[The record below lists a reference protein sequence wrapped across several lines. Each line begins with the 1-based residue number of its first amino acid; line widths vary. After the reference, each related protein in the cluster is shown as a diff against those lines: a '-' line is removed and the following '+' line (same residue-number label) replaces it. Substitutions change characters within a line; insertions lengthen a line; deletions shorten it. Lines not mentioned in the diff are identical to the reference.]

1 MHTKQKKCPAS
12 GAAGREETRGIS
24 SDGKAAVGGAVGLDE
39 ILTAASTLKKYK
51 SAKQRLENRIAENEN
66 WFRLRHWAENSDG
79 TPASSAWLFNSI
91 VNKHADF
98 MDAVPQCTV
107 LPREESDERAARQLT
122 DMLPVIL
129 ERNDWE
135 SVYSEGAYSKLKTG
149 TAVYSV
155 LWNPEACNN
164 LGDIDVRRADILNL
178 FWEPGIRDIQK
189 SRNLF
194 YTELVDN
201 DILIDMYPSLEGK
214 LGSAGETFGYLYDP
228 SVDTSDKSAVVDWYY
243 KKRVGGKTVLH
254 FVKFVGQTVLYASEN
269 DSELCER
276 GWYDHG
282 LYPFVFDPLYAEE
295 GTPVG
300 FGFIDIMKGVQEEI
314 DLLGTEIVRNARAG
328 ARRRY
333 FTRNEGAVNEE
344 EFADLSKDFVH
355 VSGSSLGE
363 ESIREIASVPLS
375 GVYVTVLN
383 NKINE
388 LKEVSGNRDF
398 VSGGTLGGV
407 TSGTA
412 ISALQEAGN
421 KLSRDMISATYRAFA
436 QICTVCIELIRQFY
450 DVPRSMR
457 ILSPGGDGAYG
468 SFDNSLLQP
477 VSLGSSFGYDLGTR
491 LPVFDVSV
499 KAHKQNTFSRASQ
512 NNDALNFYKLGFFDP
527 AKSVE
532 SLACMQ
538 LIDIDNK
545 DKILRIIEEN
555 GEKYGAL
562 APRNGEVT
570 DYDVNKP

>member
-1 MHTKQKKCPAS
+1 MHTKQKKIPAS

-269 DSELCER
+269 DPELCER

-562 APRNGEVT
+562 APRDGEVT
-570 DYDVNKP
+570 DYDINNP

>member
-1 MHTKQKKCPAS
+1 MHTKQKKIPAS

-269 DSELCER
+269 DPELCER

-363 ESIREIASVPLS
+363 ESIREISSVPLS

-545 DKILRIIEEN
+545 DKIIRIIEEN

-562 APRNGEVT
+562 APRDGEVT
-570 DYDVNKP
+570 DYDINNP

>member
-1 MHTKQKKCPAS
+1 MRTKEKKFPVA
-12 GAAGREETRGIS
+12 GVAGREAKQSDNHGGEALVGDAIGI
-24 SDGKAAVGGAVGLDE
+24 DEVLAA
-39 ILTAASTLKKYK
+39 AATLKKYK
-51 SAKQRLENRIAENEN
+51 SAKQRLENRIIENEK
-66 WFRLRHWAENSDG
+66 WFRLRHWVENSDG
-79 TPASSAWLFNSI
+79 STASSAWLFNSI

-107 LPREESDERAARQLT
+107 LPREESDEKAARQLT

-129 ERNDWE
+129 ERNGWE
-135 SVYSEGAYSKLKTG
+135 NVYSDGAYSKLKTG

-155 LWNPEACNN
+155 LWNPEACGN

-178 FWEPGIRDIQK
+178 FWEPGVRDIQK

-194 YTELVDN
+194 YTELIDN
-201 DILIDMYPSLEGK
+201 DILADMYPSLEGK
-214 LGSAGETFGYLYDP
+214 LGGGGETFGYLYDP
-228 SVDTSDKSAVVDWYY
+228 YVDTSDKSAVVDWYY

-269 DSELCER
+269 DPELCER

-282 LYPFVFDPLYAEE
+282 LYPFVFDPLYSEE

-300 FGFIDIMKGVQEEI
+300 FGFIDIMRGVQEEI

-363 ESIREIASVPLS
+363 ESIREIANVPLS
-375 GVYVTVLN
+375 GVYITVLN
-383 NKINE
+383 NKISE

-412 ISALQEAGN
+412 IAALQEAGN

-450 DVPRSMR
+450 DVARSMR
-457 ILSPGGDGAYG
+457 ILSPGGEGTYG
-468 SFDNSLLQP
+468 SFDNSLLRP
-477 VSLGSSFGYDLGTR
+477 VSLGSAFGYDLGTR
-491 LPVFDVSV
+491 VPVFDVSV

-538 LIDIDNK
+538 LVDIDNK
-545 DKILRIIEEN
+545 DKIVRIIEEN
-555 GEKYGAL
+555 GKKYGSL
-562 APRNGEVT
+562 APDDGEVT

>member
-1 MHTKQKKCPAS
+1 MHTKQKKIPAS
-12 GAAGREETRGIS
+12 GAAGREETQGIS

-201 DILIDMYPSLEGK
+201 DILIDKYPSLEGK

-269 DSELCER
+269 DPELCER

-363 ESIREIASVPLS
+363 ESIREISSVPLS

-562 APRNGEVT
+562 APRDGEVT
-570 DYDVNKP
+570 DYDINNP

>member
-269 DSELCER
+269 DPELCER